1 MIELLQ
7 RLKRL
12 DQDGNL
18 MEGVAQLA
26 AKEREVRTLEMAIE
40 YISSLEDED
49 LARVWPRLMAAIYS
63 SILRNEPR
71 ARPKSTLR
79 QSDTSDL
86 LQNCS
91 APIACR

>member
-49 LARVWPRLMAAIYS
+49 LARVWPRLLAAIYS
-63 SILRNEPR
+63 SY
-71 ARPKSTLR
+71 
-79 QSDTSDL
+79 TSERTTSQTEVHAETVRHL
-86 LQNCS
+86 
-91 APIACR
+91 

>member
-12 DQDGNL
+12 DQAGNL
-18 MEGVAQLA
+18 MEGVARLA
-26 AKEREVRTLEMAIE
+26 AKEREVRTLEMAIK

-63 SILRNEPR
+63 SSERTISQTGVHAETVRHV
-71 ARPKSTLR
+71 
-79 QSDTSDL
+79 
-86 LQNCS
+86 
-91 APIACR
+91 

>member
-7 RLKRL
+7 HLKRL

-40 YISSLEDED
+40 YISSMTRISHACGPL
-49 LARVWPRLMAAIYS
+49 LWQRFTPL
-63 SILRNEPR
+63 ILRNELR
-71 ARPKSTLR
+71 ARPKSAPR

-91 APIACR
+91 APMACR